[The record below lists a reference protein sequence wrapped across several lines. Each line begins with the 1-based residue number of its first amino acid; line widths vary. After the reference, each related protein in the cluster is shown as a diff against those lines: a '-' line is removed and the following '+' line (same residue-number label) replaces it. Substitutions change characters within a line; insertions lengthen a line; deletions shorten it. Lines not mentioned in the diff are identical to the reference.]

1 MANIYRPLTETGPV
15 LVDTLGAFLD
25 SGGALEATARTL
37 FVHANTVRYRL
48 RRIADVCGQTPTEAR
63 GAFVLRFALAL
74 GRLPAAAPDTEFLA
88 TGADLS

>member
-1 MANIYRPLTETGPV
+1 
-15 LVDTLGAFLD
+15 
-25 SGGALEATARTL
+25 
-37 FVHANTVRYRL
+37 VHANTVRYRL